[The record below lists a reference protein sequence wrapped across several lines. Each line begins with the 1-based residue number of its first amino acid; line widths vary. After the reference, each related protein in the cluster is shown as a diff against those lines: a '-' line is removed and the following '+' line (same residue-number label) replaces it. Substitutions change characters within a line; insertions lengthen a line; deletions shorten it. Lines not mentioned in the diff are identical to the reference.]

1 LFREERKVE
10 DPLMARFLS
19 TINASKGI
27 KPGLGAKG
35 KTLEAEKK
43 KWVEEWGEEDAE
55 DMARFVSDALPDY
68 EYLHSRRTVGEGVEA

>member
-1 LFREERKVE
+1 
-10 DPLMARFLS
+10 MARFLS

-35 KTLEAEKK
+35 KTLEVEKK
-43 KWVEEWGEEDAE
+43 KWVEEWAE
-55 DMARFVSDALPDY
+55 DMARFVSEALPDY